1 MKRIKIFL
9 LNGILLS
16 GSSLLIQIIGMFFSV
31 YISNKVGTEAIG
43 IYSLIMS
50 VYFFA
55 VTVANSG
62 INLCT
67 MRIISEQNA
76 FGMEAG
82 IKQAVQKCLIY
93 SCIMGFFSF
102 LLMLFLSSTI
112 SSYFLHNR
120 VSSTSI
126 VILAFSLPFISISSC
141 IDGYF
146 TALRKV
152 KKTIF
157 TQISGQIFRIIIVLF
172 FLIFV
177 FPNSLDYSCISLC
190 LGITISE
197 ALSCALL
204 IIFFLYDKRKLT
216 ANSYKDTN
224 YIKQILRIAIP
235 ISFTSYIR
243 SGLSSL
249 KQLIIPLSLE
259 KFGLSSEL
267 ALSKYGIIN
276 GMVMP
281 LITFPCSFI
290 SSFSLLLIPEFSSM
304 NAKRQTNK
312 INFSLEKILKFCFIF
327 SFLIMGFFYCFSDEL
342 NRFIY
347 PNTELSYF
355 IKILCPLTIL
365 IYIDKVVDSVLKGLD
380 KQVSVMGINI
390 LDLASSIF
398 LIYFLLPIKGL
409 NGYIIVL
416 FVSEILNG
424 LLSLAIL
431 IKQTHLKIDFFNWI
445 IKPFSSIIFINALF
459 KYFHFEITN
468 IISLVILITCFCVLY
483 FIIIFLLKAFVKKD
497 VTIN

>member
-1 MKRIKIFL
+1 MKRIKVFL
-9 LNGILLS
+9 LNGLLLS

-67 MRIISEQNA
+67 VRIISEQDA
-76 FGMEAG
+76 FGMESG
-82 IKQAVQKCLIY
+82 IKKAMKKCLIY
-93 SCIMGFFSF
+93 STIMGFIAFF
-102 LLMLFLSSTI
+102 LLFFSSNTI
-112 SSYFLHNR
+112 TSYFLHSKI
-120 VSSTSI
+120 SSNSI
-126 VILAFSLPFISISSC
+126 IILAFSLPFISITSC
-141 IDGYF
+141 IEGYF

-172 FLIFV
+172 FLFF
-177 FPNSLDYSCISLC
+177 FPAGLDYTCIALC
-190 LGITISE
+190 LGSTISE
-197 ALSCALL
+197 IISCVFL
-204 IIFFLYDKRKLT
+204 ITFFVYDNRKLKST
-216 ANSYKDTN
+216 TYKDTN
-224 YIKQILRIAIP
+224 YTKQILRIAIP

-259 KFGLSSEL
+259 KSGLLPEI
-267 ALSKYGIIN
+267 ALSKYGIVN

-281 LITFPCSFI
+281 LLTFPCSFI
-290 SSFSLLLIPEFSSM
+290 SSFSSLLIPEFSSM
-304 NAKRQTNK
+304 NAKRQINK

-327 SFLIMGFFYCFSDEL
+327 SFLIMGIFYCFSNEL
-342 NRFIY
+342 NKFIY
-347 PNTELSYF
+347 PNAELSYF

-398 LIYFLLPIKGL
+398 LIYFLLPIKGI

-424 LLSLAIL
+424 FLSLAIL
-431 IKQTHLKIDFFNWI
+431 IKQTSLKIDITNWI
-445 IKPFSSIIFINALF
+445 IKPLFSIFIINVLF
-459 KYFHFEITN
+459 EYFNFEIDS
-468 IISLVILITCFCVLY
+468 ILSLILSILIFCILY
-483 FIIIFLLKAFVKKD
+483 FVIIIFLKAIVKKD
-497 VTIN
+497 VTI